1 MLKILPIFVIFFSTG
16 FFLLKV
22 DNLTQKKDLNSSL
35 NLEPNLNSKNQDKI
49 NIFSKEGI
57 IFEEKSQEVGIEK
70 KNEGDVKENLTS
82 VNNNFDDKLSQK
94 KNQNDK
100 IFTKKFSVQ
109 FGAFSKEIG
118 AKTLKNKVDMI
129 IKPKFDFFES
139 KIQYNE
145 KKKIYFL
152 KFDSDSEENVN
163 QTCKFS
169 RSKEIDCYVIQR

>member
-1 MLKILPIFVIFFSTG
+1 MFAIFFLTG
-16 FFLLKV
+16 FFLLQV

-35 NLEPNLNSKNQDKI
+35 TLEPNLNFKNQNKI

-57 IFEEKSQEVGIEK
+57 IFEDKSQEFGIEK
-70 KNEGDVKENLTS
+70 KIESDVKENLSTE
-82 VNNNFDDKLSQK
+82 NNNFDGKLSQK
-94 KNQNDK
+94 KKLNDK

-145 KKKIYFL
+145 KKKNL
-152 KFDSDSEENVN
+152 LS
-163 QTCKFS
+163 
-169 RSKEIDCYVIQR
+169 